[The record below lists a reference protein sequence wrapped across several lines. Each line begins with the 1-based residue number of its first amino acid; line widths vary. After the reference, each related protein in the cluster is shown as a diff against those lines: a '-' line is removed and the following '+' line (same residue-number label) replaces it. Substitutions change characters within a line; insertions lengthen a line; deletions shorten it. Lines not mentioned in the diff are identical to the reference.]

1 MKLLANPK
9 RAPSSELQKF
19 FAGLKAEWSGSF
31 PTKITCRV
39 ETDRDKID
47 EILFRR
53 HTGSQGGVGQ
63 ANWDGRIK
71 TTFVNRTGKGGGL
84 TQGERS
90 LTVVPATLTIGVGDM
105 VMWNGGGNVPF
116 AIAGE
121 AEFFNSYQ
129 MVNEC
134 GFSHAFGLAGT
145 YEWRD
150 AFGSG
155 LSGRVHVSDPDCK
168 KDPDLKK
175 WRAALGEGTVV
186 MIADGKVDKRD
197 IKIMTGQTVFFAIV
211 KTDGISITDSRLIGQ
226 SWMHPDPCQSMAA

>member
-1 MKLLANPK
+1 MNNDFDSRALGRADCFAQRFMRPGDYRYAVVPGHGQLL
-9 RAPSSELQKF
+9 S
-19 FAGLKAEWSGSF
+19 
-31 PTKITCRV
+31 
-39 ETDRDKID
+39 TDYPFVI
-47 EILFRR
+47 
-53 HTGSQGGVGQ
+53 HVGVG
-63 ANWDGRIK
+63 K
-71 TTFVNRTGKGGGL
+71 SKKGDDIVQHHVRV
-84 TQGERS
+84 TQGERG

-105 VMWNGGGNVPF
+105 VMWNGGGNVPL
-116 AIAGE
+116 AIVGE
-121 AEFFNSYQ
+121 AYFFNSYQ